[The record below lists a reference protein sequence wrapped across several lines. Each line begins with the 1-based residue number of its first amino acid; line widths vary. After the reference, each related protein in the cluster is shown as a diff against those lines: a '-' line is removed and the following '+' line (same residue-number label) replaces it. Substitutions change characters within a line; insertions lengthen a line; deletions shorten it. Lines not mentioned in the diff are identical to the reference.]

1 MIDKFEYKGYWNLP
15 SEPDNAIAGILTYN
29 PNESI
34 ILELIG
40 SLGKSKTNVIIDFD
54 RRTKE
59 DIIWGITSEAHKITL
74 INCMPSGGKLN
85 LSCSFPISKYLIQY
99 CLDGI
104 HLDKFID
111 EKFSW
116 CNIDIP
122 ALTTWCYPGALK
134 LAFHSKNDRINE
146 ISVSYNQDEI
156 KKPISSVDVNST
168 TTLNIKKDVRFEESK
183 FRLTP
188 TFNQSTFLQIQKS
201 CESPISDFLSDMVLF
216 ENFMSLTTLS
226 TVKVSKILLYDKANY
241 QELKNKEKFYHPI
254 ELFYVEREAM
264 SKINQ
269 EYDFLFSYSEVQ
281 DIYPDIIK
289 KWYNETSDIGPI
301 RAHLIKSVKS
311 KHIFDST
318 EFLIII
324 QAIEGFCIRFRK
336 EQKTLTKTLESII
349 NEFKDID
356 KLKQSKIN
364 IKATVDSRHYYS
376 HFMNKTKKP
385 NSLDGLELFNLTE
398 KLRILLIC
406 CLLNFIGVKNQ
417 KINELLNKSN
427 NRKLQKNNYC

>member
-1 MIDKFEYKGYWNLP
+1 MIDKFEYKGYWYLP
-15 SEPDNAIAGILTYN
+15 SDPDNAIAGILTYI

-34 ILELIG
+34 RLELIG
-40 SLGKSKTNVIIDFD
+40 SLGKSKTDVINFTQ
-54 RRTKE
+54 RTNE
-59 DIIWGITSEAHKITL
+59 DIIWGITSDAHKITL

-85 LSCSFPISKYLIQY
+85 LSCSFPISKYSIQY

-104 HLDKFID
+104 HIERFID

-116 CNIDIP
+116 CNIEIP
-122 ALTTWCYPGALK
+122 ALTMWCHPDALK
-134 LAFHSKNDRINE
+134 SVFYSENDRINE
-146 ISVSYNQDEI
+146 ISVSFNQDEI
-156 KKPISSVDVNST
+156 KEPINSVDVNCT
-168 TTLNIKKDVRFEESK
+168 TTLNIKKDVRFDGSK
-183 FRLTP
+183 FSLSP

-201 CESPISDFLSDMVLF
+201 CPSSISDFLSDIFLF
-216 ENFMSLTTLS
+216 ENFISLTTLS

-241 QELKNKEKFYHPI
+241 QELENKKKIYHPI
-254 ELFYVEREAM
+254 ELFYVERDAM
-264 SKINQ
+264 SNINQ

-289 KWYNETSDIGPI
+289 KWYNETSEIAPI

-318 EFLIII
+318 DFLIII

-336 EQKTLTKTLESII
+336 EQKTLTRTLESII
-349 NEFKDID
+349 NEFNDID
-356 KLKQSKIN
+356 KLKQCEIN

-385 NSLDGLELFNLTE
+385 NTLDELELFNLTD

-406 CLLNFIGVKNQ
+406 CLLNFIGVENQ
-417 KINELLNKSN
+417 KINDLLNNSN
-427 NRKLQKNNYC
+427 NRKLQ